1 MGEERHVSPP
11 PQLHGHF
18 KTPGGYSHWQQSQFV
33 LFHTPIILSQI
44 CSSPYRKLD
53 YESFFCKYISW
64 FLSFKTEVDLYS
76 FCLCFIKLFLILSYT
91 AYNFNFLIL
100 WRCPVR
106 YPNIIKTRYI
116 YFRNNTAEDID
127 IIEKF
132 WKLFLSLFLI
142 KSVMSFKLKNAALL
156 FMYLYFVFIVFRCFH
171 WEKLI
176 EWFLHYAVYYDK
188 DRTHCSN
195 GLAQVKLQFD

>member
-1 MGEERHVSPP
+1 MNFTLCGNGGGERHVSPP

-44 CSSPYRKLD
+44 CSSPFRELD
-53 YESFFCKYISW
+53 YESVFCKYISW
-64 FLSFKTEVDLYS
+64 FLSFKLRWIIFIFACV
-76 FCLCFIKLFLILSYT
+76 FIKLFLILSYT

-127 IIEKF
+127 IIWKF
-132 WKLFLSLFLI
+132 
-142 KSVMSFKLKNAALL
+142 LKTILE
-156 FMYLYFVFIVFRCFH
+156 FISYQKRN
-171 WEKLI
+171 EL
-176 EWFLHYAVYYDK
+176 
-188 DRTHCSN
+188 
-195 GLAQVKLQFD
+195 